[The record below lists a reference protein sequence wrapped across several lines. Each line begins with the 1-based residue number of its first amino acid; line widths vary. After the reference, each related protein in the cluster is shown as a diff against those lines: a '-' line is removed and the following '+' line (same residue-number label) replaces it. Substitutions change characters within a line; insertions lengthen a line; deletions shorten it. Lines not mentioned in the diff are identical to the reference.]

1 MVDAVGDWK
10 WDFLCHRLPAH
21 VLLQLAATQ
30 RPQPSFPMD
39 TIGWRCEMIGSFRFK
54 QHTKFDA
61 VRWWVQWIRFE
72 SKWLATNSAAAVAGP
87 RQQGS
92 QPPGLSASNF
102 TAPHWNHQA
111 DVVEAE
117 LWGIATGIELAWLLG
132 CRHLI
137 VESDSVAR
145 RNNEVADWLA
155 KLVFDANFAI
165 VTFDEPPDG
174 TRMG

>member
-1 MVDAVGDWK
+1 
-10 WDFLCHRLPAH
+10 
-21 VLLQLAATQ
+21 
-30 RPQPSFPMD
+30 MD

-72 SKWLATNSAAAVAGP
+72 RNDCIFNHLTEEWGSIIARSKWLATNSAAAVAGP